1 MQQTAMERMLMV
13 KDFHSA
19 LSNQQQSDQQLVV
32 YYQPIVDLKTG
43 QVQKA
48 EALVRWQ
55 HPQQGL
61 ILPGKF
67 IPIVEETGLIV
78 GIGTWV
84 FKEVLNQLIEWRK
97 NKCANFEIS
106 INTLPAQFRDDGI
119 NLLSWIKKLSQAN
132 F

>member
-13 KDFHSA
+13 KDLHSA

-55 HPQQGL
+55 HPQ
-61 ILPGKF
+61 
-67 IPIVEETGLIV
+67 
-78 GIGTWV
+78 
-84 FKEVLNQLIEWRK
+84 
-97 NKCANFEIS
+97 
-106 INTLPAQFRDDGI
+106 
-119 NLLSWIKKLSQAN
+119 
-132 F
+132 